1 MEDIEIVDDVKEEEI
16 VLMLEVYD
24 ITEGIYDDD
33 ENDSLGGATIL
44 REEDGPE
51 GDTYDD
57 KEIESLK
64 KVE

>member
-33 ENDSLGGATIL
+33 DNDSLGGATIL
-44 REEDGPE
+44 LEEDGPE